1 MSEDK
6 GSYPDTTQIVITR
19 QELDAAE
26 QFISENHTLDPSEW
40 IADLC
45 RDDVGLWAACAKP
58 WFDEPSGY
66 WSDLPQMVKTENEWE
81 YIFLTLRQAAY
92 DKYPEAEWLS

>member
-26 QFISENHTLDPSEW
+26 KFVSEFHTLKPSEW
-40 IADLC
+40 IADLW

-58 WFDEPSGY
+58 WFDHPRGH
-66 WSDLPQMVKTENEWE
+66 WAKLPKIIRTENEWE
-81 YIFLTLRQAAY
+81 YIFLALRQAAY